1 MDDCILVR
9 YGEIALKSDQTRKWW
24 NKTLLENMKDC
35 LEKNNISYSSIDVQL
50 EDLLYIRKRKKEA
63 SVALKN
69 VFGITSLSPAIRME
83 TDFEKIKYKCLEISN
98 NKGKKFRVSARRITK
113 EFPMTSDEVN
123 GALGAFLKEK
133 LDLEVNL
140 TNFDF
145 EMGHRVS

>member
-50 EDLLYIRKRKKEA
+50 GRFIVYTEEKKEA

-83 TDFEKIKYKCLEISN
+83 TDFEKSSISAWRFQIIKVKSLE
-98 NKGKKFRVSARRITK
+98 
-113 EFPMTSDEVN
+113 
-123 GALGAFLKEK
+123 
-133 LDLEVNL
+133 
-140 TNFDF
+140 
-145 EMGHRVS
+145 